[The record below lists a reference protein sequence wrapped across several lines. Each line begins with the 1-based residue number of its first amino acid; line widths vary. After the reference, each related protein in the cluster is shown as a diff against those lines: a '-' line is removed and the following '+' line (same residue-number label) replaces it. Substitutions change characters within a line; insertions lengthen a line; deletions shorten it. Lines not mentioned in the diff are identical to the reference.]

1 MKTLCRRWI
10 AWCAVGFLAVT
21 LSASAADIPPL
32 PADRNFVQDY
42 ADVITPEVEARVGAF
57 QKECFEQFNTPIV
70 VVTIRSMGEYGGQG
84 DSIERFA
91 LAWFNRWGIGKAGP
105 DGRLYNQGVL
115 VLVSVG
121 DRKARIELGAD
132 WGRRWDRHCEQIMS
146 GLMVPEF
153 KAGRYPEG
161 ILQGVAALADMA
173 KVGPAAT
180 PPESSIIER
189 IQKEVRRAS
198 TTHPRY
204 SPLRTDIVLLVT
216 AIGAVLVVVAFFR
229 PPAERK
235 AWLAAGVGLIIG
247 VWFLWFV
254 LVIVYGLFRGRL
266 RGGRGGGGG
275 GFSSGGG
282 FGGGFGGGGGASG
295 GW

>member
-91 LAWFNRWGIGKAGP
+91 RAWFNRGGIGKAGP

-153 KAGRYPEG
+153 K
-161 ILQGVAALADMA
+161 ADMA

-282 FGGGFGGGGGASG
+282 FGGGGASG
-295 GW
+295 RW